1 MNWSNSLPSE
11 NAILLQSGTNEVEVL
26 VFRVGGFTL
35 GINVA
40 KVREVLTSPPVTA
53 LPDSH
58 PSICGCFRL
67 RDSVIPCLSLHRHLD
82 EAPSCPPEEAV
93 VILTEFNQHQ
103 IGFMVDV
110 VERIHRISWT
120 NVMAAPTII
129 AQSKAPVT
137 AVSQI
142 DGRLILM
149 LDFEMIADQVAL
161 GEPKGDSIPNE
172 LGVERGVQRVAVA
185 DDSAT
190 ARKAVENTLR
200 QSGYQDLHIFENGAE
215 AWNWLAASADQRPG
229 RPPVDLMISDV
240 EMPQVDGFHLTKRIK
255 DHPQLREI
263 PVLLYSSILTPDN
276 AKKGKAV
283 SADAQIAK
291 PELHRVVEM
300 ADKLIFAAMNKS
312 NSIHE
317 APPAKQEQ
325 EQELVG
331 V

>member
-1 MNWSNSLPSE
+1 MNWSNALPAE

-40 KVREVLTSPPVTA
+40 KVREVLTSPVVTA

-67 RDSVIPCLSLHRHLD
+67 RDSVVPCLSLHKHLN
-82 EAPSCPPEEAV
+82 EPPSCPPDEAV

-103 IGFMVDV
+103 IGFLVDV

-161 GEPKGDSIPNE
+161 GESAGESIANE
-172 LGVERGVQRVAVA
+172 LGVERGAQRVAIA

-190 ARKAVENTLR
+190 ARNAVESTLR
-200 QSGYQDLHIFENGAE
+200 QSGYKDLHVFVNGAE

-229 RPPVDLMISDV
+229 RPPIDLLISDV

-291 PELHRVVEM
+291 PELHRVIEM
-300 ADKLIFAAMNKS
+300 ADKLIFAAAERS
-312 NSIHE
+312 NGGS
-317 APPAKQEQ
+317 APSSAKRDLESA
-325 EQELVG
+325 G

>member
-1 MNWSNSLPSE
+1 MNWSAALPSE

-40 KVREVLTSPPVTA
+40 KVREVLTSPRTTA

-67 RDSVIPCLSLHRHLD
+67 RDSVIPCLSLHQHLN
-82 EAPSCPPEEAV
+82 EPSSCPPEEAV

-103 IGFMVDV
+103 IGFLVDV

-120 NVMAAPTII
+120 QVLASPAII

-142 DGRLILM
+142 DGRLVLM
-149 LDFEMIADQVAL
+149 LDFEMIAEQVAL
-161 GEPKGDSIPNE
+161 GESLGSAIAND
-172 LGVERGVQRVAVA
+172 LGVERASQRILVA

-190 ARKAVENTLR
+190 ARNAVENTLR
-200 QSGYQDLHIFENGAE
+200 QSGYQDVHMFENGAE
-215 AWNWLAASADQRPG
+215 AWNWLAASADSRGNQ
-229 RPPVDLMISDV
+229 PPVDLVISDV
-240 EMPQVDGFHLTKRIK
+240 EMPQIDGFHLTKRIK

-300 ADKLIFAAMNKS
+300 ADKLIFAAQKKLS
-312 NSIHE
+312 SSGGAAAE
-317 APPAKQEQ
+317 KR
-325 EQELVG
+325 ELAGAV
-331 V
+331 

>member
-1 MNWSNSLPSE
+1 MNWSAALPSE

-40 KVREVLTSPPVTA
+40 KVREVLTSPPTTA

-67 RDSVIPCLSLHRHLD
+67 RDSVIPCLSLHRHLA
-82 EAPSCPPEEAV
+82 EPPSCAPEEAV

-120 NVMAAPTII
+120 QVMAAPTII
-129 AQSKAPVT
+129 AQSRAPVT

-142 DGRLILM
+142 DGRLVLM

-161 GEPKGDSIPNE
+161 GEPKSDAIVNE
-172 LGVERGVQRVAVA
+172 LGLDRAVQRIAIA

-190 ARKAVENTLR
+190 ARNAVENTLR
-200 QSGYQDLHIFENGAE
+200 QSGYSDLHIFENGAD
-215 AWNWLAASADQRPG
+215 AWNWLASSADQRPG

-300 ADKLIFAAMNKS
+300 ADQLIFTAMSKNAAKGSESM
-312 NSIHE
+312 
-317 APPAKQEQ
+317 AKPTRER
-325 EQELVG
+325 EMAG

>member
-1 MNWSNSLPSE
+1 MNWSNALPAE

-67 RDSVIPCLSLHRHLD
+67 RDSVIPCLSLHKHLD
-82 EAPSCPPEEAV
+82 EPPSCPPDEAV

-103 IGFMVDV
+103 IGFLVDV

-120 NVMAAPTII
+120 NVMAAPGII
-129 AQSKAPVT
+129 AQTKAPVT

-161 GEPKGDSIPNE
+161 GEQQGESIVNE
-172 LGVERGVQRVAVA
+172 LGVERAAKRVAVA

-190 ARKAVENTLR
+190 ARKAVENSLR
-200 QSGYQDLHIFENGAE
+200 QSGYCDLHIFENGAE
-215 AWNWLAASADQRPG
+215 AWTWLAASADQRPG

-255 DHPQLREI
+255 EHPQLREI

-300 ADKLIFAAMNKS
+300 ADKLIFAATERKNAG
-312 NSIHE
+312 
-317 APPAKQEQ
+317 APASTTREP
-325 EQELVG
+325 ELAG

>member
-1 MNWSNSLPSE
+1 MNWSNALPAE

-40 KVREVLTSPPVTA
+40 KGREVLTSPTVTA

-67 RDSVIPCLSLHRHLD
+67 RDSVIPCLSLHKHLD
-82 EAPSCPPEEAV
+82 EPPSCPPEEAV

-103 IGFMVDV
+103 IGFLVDV

-120 NVMAAPTII
+120 NVMAAPAII
-129 AQSKAPVT
+129 AQTKAPVT

-161 GEPKGDSIPNE
+161 GEQQGESILNE
-172 LGVERGVQRVAVA
+172 LGVERAAQRVAIA

-200 QSGYQDLHIFENGAE
+200 QSGYNDLHIFENGAE

-283 SADAQIAK
+283 AADAQIAK

-300 ADKLIFAAMNKS
+300 ADKLIFAAVEKKNASGVASTTKR
-312 NSIHE
+312 E
-317 APPAKQEQ
+317 P
-325 EQELVG
+325 ELAG

>member
-1 MNWSNSLPSE
+1 MSWSNSLPSE

-26 VFRVGGFTL
+26 VFRVGEFTL

-40 KVREVLTSPPVTA
+40 KVREVLSSPPVTA

-67 RDSVIPCLSLHRHLD
+67 RDSVIPCLSLHQHLD
-82 EAPSCPPEEAV
+82 EPPSCPPEEAV

-103 IGFMVDV
+103 IGFLVDV

-120 NVMAAPTII
+120 QVMAAPSIV

-161 GEPKGDSIPNE
+161 GEPKGDAIANE
-172 LGVERGVQRVAVA
+172 LGVDRAGQRVAIA

-200 QSGYQDLHIFENGAE
+200 RSGYQDLHIFENGAE
-215 AWNWLAASADQRPG
+215 AWNWLAASADNRQG
-229 RPPVDLMISDV
+229 RPPIDLLISDV

-300 ADKLIFAAMNKS
+300 ADKLIFAAMEKKS
-312 NSIHE
+312 TTRDDVPTARE
-317 APPAKQEQ
+317 V
-325 EQELVG
+325 ELSAV
-331 V
+331 

>member
-1 MNWSNSLPSE
+1 MNWSNALPAE

-40 KVREVLTSPPVTA
+40 KVREVLTSPTVTA

-67 RDSVIPCLSLHRHLD
+67 RDSVIPCLSLHKHLD
-82 EAPSCPPEEAV
+82 EPPSCPPEEAV

-103 IGFMVDV
+103 IGFLVDV

-120 NVMAAPTII
+120 NVMAAPAII
-129 AQSKAPVT
+129 AQTKAPVT

-161 GEPKGDSIPNE
+161 GEQEGESILNE
-172 LGVERGVQRVAVA
+172 LGVERAAQRVAIA

-200 QSGYQDLHIFENGAE
+200 QSGYNDLHIFENGAE

-283 SADAQIAK
+283 AADAQIAK

-300 ADKLIFAAMNKS
+300 ADKLIFAAVEKKNASGGASTTKR
-312 NSIHE
+312 E
-317 APPAKQEQ
+317 P
-325 EQELVG
+325 ELAG

>member
-1 MNWSNSLPSE
+1 MNWSNALPAE

-40 KVREVLTSPPVTA
+40 KVREVLTSPTVTA

-67 RDSVIPCLSLHRHLD
+67 RDSVIPCLSLHKHLD
-82 EAPSCPPEEAV
+82 EPPSCPPEEAV

-103 IGFMVDV
+103 IGFLVDV

-120 NVMAAPTII
+120 NVMAAPAII
-129 AQSKAPVT
+129 AQTKAPVT

-161 GEPKGDSIPNE
+161 GEQQGESILNE
-172 LGVERGVQRVAVA
+172 LGVERAAQRVAIA

-200 QSGYQDLHIFENGAE
+200 QSGYNDLHIFENGAE

-283 SADAQIAK
+283 AADAQIAK

-300 ADKLIFAAMNKS
+300 ADKLIFAAVEKKNASGGASTTKR
-312 NSIHE
+312 E
-317 APPAKQEQ
+317 P
-325 EQELVG
+325 ELAG

>member
-1 MNWSNSLPSE
+1 MNWSNALPAE

-67 RDSVIPCLSLHRHLD
+67 RDSVIPCLSLHKHLD
-82 EAPSCPPEEAV
+82 EPPSCPPDEAV

-103 IGFMVDV
+103 IGFLVDV
-110 VERIHRISWT
+110 VERIHRISWS

-161 GEPKGDSIPNE
+161 GEQQGESIANE
-172 LGVERGVQRVAVA
+172 LGVERAAQRVAIV

-190 ARKAVENTLR
+190 ARNAVESTLR
-200 QSGYQDLHIFENGAE
+200 QSGYNDLHIFENGAE
-215 AWNWLAASADQRPG
+215 AWNWLAASADQRSG
-229 RPPVDLMISDV
+229 RPPIDLLISDV

-255 DHPQLREI
+255 EHPQLREI

-283 SADAQIAK
+283 LADAQIAK

-300 ADKLIFAAMNKS
+300 ADKLIFAATERKNVGS
-312 NSIHE
+312 
-317 APPAKQEQ
+317 PASTTREP
-325 EQELVG
+325 ELAG

>member
-1 MNWSNSLPSE
+1 MSWSNALPAE

-67 RDSVIPCLSLHRHLD
+67 RDSVIPCLSLHKHLD
-82 EAPSCPPEEAV
+82 ESPSCPPDEAV

-103 IGFMVDV
+103 IGFLVDV
-110 VERIHRISWT
+110 VERIHRISWNQVLAT
-120 NVMAAPTII
+120 PTII
-129 AQSKAPVT
+129 AKSKSPVT
-137 AVSQI
+137 AVSHI
-142 DGRLILM
+142 DSRLVLM
-149 LDFEMIADQVAL
+149 LDFEMIADQVSL
-161 GEPKGDSIPNE
+161 GESKGDPIANE
-172 LGVERGVQRVAVA
+172 LGVDRGGMRVAIA
-185 DDSAT
+185 DDSVT
-190 ARKAVENTLR
+190 ARNAVENTLR
-200 QSGYQDLHIFENGAE
+200 QSGYCDLHVFENGAE

-229 RPPVDLMISDV
+229 RPPIDLLISDV

-300 ADKLIFAAMNKS
+300 ADKLIF
-312 NSIHE
+312 E
-317 APPAKQEQ
+317 ASEKKNARGESYSTREP
-325 EQELVG
+325 ELAG
-331 V
+331 A